1 MQSKWL
7 LPTVVWLF
15 IEVETELLVK
25 FSESSIEQ
33 CLYQATT
40 NSVLAV
46 RFIKKQIINVNNI
59 VLNGPI

>member
-7 LPTVVWLF
+7 LPTVVGLF

-33 CLYQATT
+33 CLYQATA

-46 RFIKKQIINVNNI
+46 RFIKK
-59 VLNGPI
+59 